1 VIELILGGLIA
12 AVAVLIVALPFLRD
26 TGEPELLD
34 TSADEELLGLAEE
47 RDHALAALKEL
58 EFDHR
63 IGNIDDADYRAS
75 VGQLRREAAA
85 ALQALDRARAARLL
99 SGEEHLEQQEEV
111 ERHDHDGNGDGGG
124 NGEAPVDEVAHHVAA
139 RREPHERDQG
149 ERDPE
154 RENDLRQHESS

>member
-1 VIELILGGLIA
+1 MIELILGGLIA
-12 AVAVLIVALPFLRD
+12 VGRGLIVALPFLRD

-75 VGQLRREAAA
+75 VGQLRREAAE

-99 SGEEHLEQQEEV
+99 SVEEDLV
-111 ERHDHDGNGDGGG
+111 SRKRLSDDDHGGNGDGGS

-139 RREPHERDQG
+139 RREPHERDQR
-149 ERDPE
+149 ERDSE